1 MKTLILIR
9 HAKSS
14 WKDTGLRD
22 RERPL
27 NKRGKRDA
35 PAMGR
40 QLSDAALLP
49 DLIVS
54 SPAVRAIKTAR
65 KIAKAIGY
73 DRNRITIR
81 EEVYMGGVDS
91 LLALIRG
98 LDERAARVYLVG
110 HNPDLT
116 DLAIRLTGAGLDDI
130 PTCGIA
136 VLEFPCASWREC
148 TATQG
153 RLALLLRPEREPR
166 PPA

>member
-14 WKDTGLRD
+14 WKDSSLRD

-65 KIAKAIGY
+65 KIAKAVGH

-91 LLALIRG
+91 LLALIQG
-98 LDERAARVYLVG
+98 LDEQATRVYLVG

-116 DLAIRLTGAGLDDI
+116 DLATRLAGAALADI

-148 TATQG
+148 TATHG
-153 RLALLLRPEREPR
+153 RLALLLRPERASR